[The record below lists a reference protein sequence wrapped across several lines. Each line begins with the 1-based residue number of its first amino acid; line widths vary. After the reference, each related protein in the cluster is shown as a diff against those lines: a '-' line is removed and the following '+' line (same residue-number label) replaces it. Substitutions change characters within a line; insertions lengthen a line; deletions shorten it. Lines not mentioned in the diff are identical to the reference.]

1 MFNTMMDFDSNDGN
15 LGGESLFIV
24 LILFSYIRERGFLV
38 GFQISDIY
46 SFISS
51 RDLFFQLIDLKRG
64 GINLLICSF

>member
-38 GFQISDIY
+38 GF
-46 SFISS
+46 
-51 RDLFFQLIDLKRG
+51 
-64 GINLLICSF
+64 